1 MSVDTG
7 TPTSAVP
14 GGLPGGTIPV
24 ATPTFSG
31 APVPGASGGTPDP
44 SAQVSEMTKKLLQAL
59 AQASQRKQFAG
70 QPQPAAVPGMRD
82 PNAARQIGMNTANPH
97 ACWGRQRFMAG
108 LATSIQKRRREAVE
122 SSKNF

>member
-1 MSVDTG
+1 MSIDTG

-14 GGLPGGTIPV
+14 GLPGGAIPTT
-24 ATPTFSG
+24 TPTFSG
-31 APVPGASGGTPDP
+31 APVPGGAGGTPDP

-70 QPQPAAVPGMRD
+70 QPNPAAVPGQRD

-97 ACWGRQRFMAG
+97 AWGTQRFMAG
-108 LATSIQKRRREAVE
+108 IATSIQNAVA
-122 SSKNF
+122 K